1 MGRKAIIS
9 NDFKEAIATAD
20 QFGKVYKNISKQ
32 FEVYHPTVRNRK
44 TFKKV
49 AGHPKRDNPADS
61 LHDQRSLAILHS
73 HTFGKK
79 AKTAYQHKHHILA
92 IMHGDTEV
100 KI

>member
-9 NDFKEAIATAD
+9 NDFKEAIATAH
-20 QFGKVYKNISKQ
+20 QFGKVYKNNSKQ
-32 FEVYHPTVRNRK
+32 SEVYHPTVRNRK

-49 AGHPKRDNPADS
+49 AKRHNPADS

-79 AKTAYQHKHHILA
+79 QKTAYQHKHHILA
-92 IMHGDTEV
+92 IMHGGTEV

>member
-32 FEVYHPTVRNRK
+32 FEVYHTYHATVRNRK

-49 AGHPKRDNPADS
+49 AGCPKRDNPADS

-79 AKTAYQHKHHILA
+79 QKQHIS
-92 IMHGDTEV
+92 TNTTY
-100 KI
+100 

>member
-1 MGRKAIIS
+1 MILKKQLLPRTSLGRFIRTFPNNLKS
-9 NDFKEAIATAD
+9 
-20 QFGKVYKNISKQ
+20 
-32 FEVYHPTVRNRK
+32 VRNRK

>member
-9 NDFKEAIATAD
+9 NDFKEAIATAH
-20 QFGKVYKNISKQ
+20 QFGKVCKNISKQ

-49 AGHPKRDNPADS
+49 ASHPNRDNPADS
-61 LHDQRSLAILHS
+61 LQSGHIAQPH
-73 HTFGKK
+73 FWQK

-92 IMHGDTEV
+92 IMHGGKEV

>member
-20 QFGKVYKNISKQ
+20 QFGKVYKNISKK
-32 FEVYHPTVRNRK
+32 FEVYHATVRNRK

-49 AGHPKRDNPADS
+49 AGRAKRDNPADS
-61 LHDQRSLAILHS
+61 LHDQRSLAILHN

-79 AKTAYQHKHHILA
+79 QKQHIS
-92 IMHGDTEV
+92 TNTTY
-100 KI
+100 